1 MSGIF
6 INYRRDDAPG
16 VAGRLY
22 DFLAKTFSR
31 RELFIDV
38 DAIKPGI
45 DFVKQL
51 DSQVSQCDIM
61 LALIGP
67 QWLGLEDEH
76 GRRKLHGDKDYVRI
90 EIASALR
97 RDIPVI
103 PVLIHGAKMPAE
115 DELPEDLKSLARR
128 QALELRHT
136 RFASDADAIA
146 ASLKAALPKRKKR
159 WAWPFAAAACLLGV
173 VGAGLFYVWPR
184 VAPPEP
190 MPSQSLSPAPESA
203 RPAPIRSEGSGQAA
217 PPMDHPAQPAAIV
230 PQGLGEVV
238 APTDKPAQPA
248 VIVLTGLG
256 QTADLRR
263 TGPDSW
269 EWLENSATFKFRT
282 VSASSSELL
291 IHDPSRDMY
300 HRLNLQTGETFWR
313 TGATGSWTPHYRIVS
328 YSTPPAREQIFADPM
343 ANSMPLD
350 GCLYFAKE
358 CGQAAASAWCAS
370 KGFDTATKFTGFR
383 NVPQT
388 YVLGDGSVCQ
398 TGPTVNCGT
407 FTSITC
413 GG

>member
-22 DFLAKTFSR
+22 DYLAKTFSR

-38 DAIKPGI
+38 DAIKPGF

-76 GRRKLHGDKDYVRI
+76 GRRKLYGDKDYVRI

-159 WAWPFAAAACLLGV
+159 WAWVFAAAACLLGV
-173 VGAGLFYVWPR
+173 VSAGLLYGWPR

-190 MPSQSLSPAPESA
+190 MPSQSFSPAPESA
-203 RPAPIRSEGSGQAA
+203 RSPPIRSEGSGQAA
-217 PPMDHPAQPAAIV
+217 PPMDQPAQPAAIV
-230 PQGLGEVV
+230 PHGLGEVV

-248 VIVLTGLG
+248 IILLTGLG

-313 TGATGSWTPHYRIVS
+313 TGTTGSWTPHYRIIS
-328 YSTPPAREQIFADPM
+328 YSTPP
-343 ANSMPLD
+343 
-350 GCLYFAKE
+350 G
-358 CGQAAASAWCAS
+358 
-370 KGFDTATKFTGFR
+370 
-383 NVPQT
+383 
-388 YVLGDGSVCQ
+388 
-398 TGPTVNCGT
+398 
-407 FTSITC
+407 
-413 GG
+413 